1 MPAPKPPPAPPPLAE
16 EPPKSLMELSAAD
29 TASLT
34 SLPTLSGR
42 MSKWLRGL
50 FLLGSLLA
58 LLVLESSVGGGG
70 GVLLP
75 STLGLGGSSSGFLP
89 HGASQHLKSV
99 NAALPAATGG
109 GGGGAPRRGSVYP
122 DPIAAH
128 VAEPQI
134 FLVWTKDMSH
144 WTWVFMA
151 VVESI
156 LKFHPA
162 SHVTFYSTAGM
173 MPLDFFACL
182 SQEGYDIRVVHYDL
196 KNMSRGTLVEGL
208 VDSGKIQGSKYRYA
222 HESDLVRI
230 LVLKERGGT
239 YTDTD
244 TLFLR
249 RMDEYVLERP
259 SLGLET
265 MSKRVDHFHDAAST
279 RLNNAFIN
287 LPLPGHP
294 FLDCMM
300 ANIAPNYDPGEW
312 AAIGP
317 DLVTKCHGGL
327 TGEWAANFRILE
339 PMCLYPVDWKWAW
352 WVGSVFR
359 REGIELLWPPGER
372 EYTYGIHLYN
382 SNSWNLV
389 AAWRDRGKTDE
400 GDMDKWVD
408 PGAKEGG
415 YDIMYGPLPGSVLAD
430 LVKAARLEESVY
442 TGRKPAC
449 EHLRH
454 KGGVKKEAGAGAP
467 APAAGAAAGAA
478 AGEGTAQAAPAAPPA
493 VIAATAGAGEATTS
507 TPSSS

>member
-1 MPAPKPPPAPPPLAE
+1 
-16 EPPKSLMELSAAD
+16 
-29 TASLT
+29 
-34 SLPTLSGR
+34 
-42 MSKWLRGL
+42 
-50 FLLGSLLA
+50 
-58 LLVLESSVGGGG
+58 
-70 GVLLP
+70 
-75 STLGLGGSSSGFLP
+75 
-89 HGASQHLKSV
+89 
-99 NAALPAATGG
+99 
-109 GGGGAPRRGSVYP
+109 VYP

-287 LPLPGHP
+287 FPLPGHP

-300 ANIAPNYDPGEW
+300 ENIAPSYDPGEW

-317 DLVTKCHGGL
+317 DLVTACHAGL
-327 TGEWAANFRILE
+327 KGEYKENFRIL
-339 PMCLYPVDWKWAW
+339 PPNDLYPMDWKWAW
-352 WVGSVFR
+352 WVASVKR
-359 REGIELLWPPGER
+359 RSEVDMVWPPGER
-372 EYTYGIHLYN
+372 ELSYAMHLYN
-382 SNSWNLV
+382 SNSWNMQDIHV
-389 AAWRDRGKTDE
+389 NGGSVGGFE
-400 GDMDKWVD
+400 IMD
-408 PGAKEGG
+408 
-415 YDIMYGPLPGSVLAD
+415 GPLEGSLLAEFIQRSH
-430 LVKAARLEESVY
+430 LQGVE
-442 TGRKPAC
+442 C
-449 EHLRH
+449 EHLRR
-454 KGGVKKEAGAGAP
+454 KGTVKQVGAG
-467 APAAGAAAGAA
+467 GRRRG
-478 AGEGTAQAAPAAPPA
+478 
-493 VIAATAGAGEATTS
+493 
-507 TPSSS
+507 